1 MYHFKFYTL
10 LILFSCSFLDMFFFF
25 FFADSF
31 SYLFAN
37 DVQLL
42 LVLET
47 SASCWYWTL
56 DQSIGCLSSCH
67 LYYEWML
74 VETYFNKL
82 YTYIL
87 NLSFF
92 SFLIISVFTSHMAIN
107 NLFVVVS
114 NIISYV
120 QKLKKILYKY
130 RIVSSNCISV
140 SQSFTFLRN
149 QIYTFL
155 CYKNM
160 W

>member
-1 MYHFKFYTL
+1 MQLPWHVFCIF
-10 LILFSCSFLDMFFFF
+10 IANF
-25 FFADSF
+25 F
-31 SYLFAN
+31 SYLFSN

-42 LVLET
+42 LVFET

-56 DQSIGCLSSCH
+56 DQSIGCLSSYH

-74 VETYFNKL
+74 VETYFNNL

-87 NLSFF
+87 NLSIFF

-120 QKLKKILYKY
+120 QKLKNILYKC
-130 RIVSSNCISV
+130 RLV
-140 SQSFTFLRN
+140 SQLCIHKAYICVTKLHISTQ

-155 CYKNM
+155 LLQKYVVI
-160 W
+160 

>member
-1 MYHFKFYTL
+1 MYHFEFYTL
-10 LILFSCSFLDMFFFF
+10 LILSSCSFLDMFFVFF
-25 FFADSF
+25 IANFF

-74 VETYFNKL
+74 VETYFNNL

-87 NLSFF
+87 NLSIFF

-120 QKLKKILYKY
+120 QKLKKYF
-130 RIVSSNCISV
+130 V
-140 SQSFTFLRN
+140 
-149 QIYTFL
+149 
-155 CYKNM
+155 
-160 W
+160 